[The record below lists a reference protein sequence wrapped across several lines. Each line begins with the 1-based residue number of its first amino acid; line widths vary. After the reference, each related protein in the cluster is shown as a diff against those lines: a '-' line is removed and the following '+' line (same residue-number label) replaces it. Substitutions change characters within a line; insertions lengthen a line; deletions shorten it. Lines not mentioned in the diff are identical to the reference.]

1 MSTKRQSKLK
11 IRVVKMSIKYT
22 SIMNNLKE
30 NIILA
35 LKLIV
40 MRCFFPVAIENKFN
54 KISTDRN

>member
-1 MSTKRQSKLK
+1 
-11 IRVVKMSIKYT
+11 MSIKYT